1 MHQFLK
7 CLPKSNSYLSLYKP
21 IVLTISTK
29 YSYSSSSTT
38 SDPFFSEILSKFPAN
53 RSLVFA
59 YGSGVFRQEGHKDTK
74 DNMTDFIFTVNDS
87 EQWHRENL
95 AIHPNHYSSMARMM
109 GPAAIKRCQEE
120 WGARLYFNTLVP
132 WGQGM
137 IKYGVINRKD
147 LLVDLVDWET
157 LYVAGR
163 LHKPVNIIE
172 QETND
177 NELQKSLVM
186 NLTNALHTALLL
198 LPDKFTEE
206 QLFLTIAGLSYTG
219 DFRMV
224 VGEDRNKVSNIVRPQ
239 MDRFRELY
247 RNTLDNTSP
256 YLHMEGGFCEQD
268 MSIDRRMEHL
278 MRVPSGVLNKLLA
291 MDIDSKEQVDNE
303 IVRKMAYP
311 DLSHEVS
318 KAVGS
323 VVTGV
328 DKSQAAKGV
337 LTAGVRKAVVY
348 SWNKVKKMI
357 NSWNT
362 NKI

>member
-1 MHQFLK
+1 MS
-7 CLPKSNSYLSLYKP
+7 KSNLNLSRYRP
-21 IVLTISTK
+21 IVLTLATK
-29 YSYSSSSTT
+29 YSSSSTTTT
-38 SDPFFSEILSKFPAN
+38 SDPFFSEILSKFPVQ

-59 YGSGVFRQEGHKDTK
+59 YGSGVFRQEGHKDIK
-74 DNMTDFIFTVNDS
+74 DNMTDFIFAVKDT

-95 AIHPNHYSSMARMM
+95 AIHPNHYSSLARRM

-132 WGQGM
+132 WGKGM

-147 LLVDLVDWET
+147 LLVDLVEWET

-172 QETND
+172 QEDTD
-177 NELQKSLVM
+177 NELQDGLKM
-186 NLTNALHTALLL
+186 NLTNAMHTALLL
-198 LPDKFTEE
+198 LPEKFTEE

-239 MDRFRELY
+239 IDRCRELY
-247 RNTLDNTSP
+247 MNTLKINAP
-256 YLHMEGGFCEQD
+256 YLHVGGGLFEQD

-278 MRVPSGVLNKLLA
+278 RRVPSGVLNKVFG
-291 MDIDSKEQVDNE
+291 MDSKVKVDIE
-303 IVRKMAYP
+303 IVRKKAHP
-311 DLSHEVS
+311 DFSNEIS
-318 KAVGS
+318 KAVGN
-323 VVTGV
+323 VVTSV

-348 SWNKVKKMI
+348 SLAKVKKMI

-362 NKI
+362 K